1 MSSVNKAA
9 LLAQKDRE
17 LEKQLISI
25 SVNAQPKIKKEKPIS
40 IGTKPI
46 YTRVLEG
53 TPEYMA
59 QKIQTDAML
68 DAQLEKISTNATRD
82 VVSGPPKLVSSVT
95 QEMIDEYKAES
106 SKPLVIG
113 GVAYK
118 YHPVHSLAALNLDQ
132 FDPTPFHILTEAE
145 KEKAYDDIAQL
156 REDIAGFNEEIN
168 RYELGK
174 EQAKDTYEALLSKTK
189 TKEKGKVIKGYEQEV
204 LKLDNSIKNSTVNI
218 SKAETGIRQI
228 EQFIEDREND
238 QQLSDAE
245 QYRLTSVNK
254 QRLNDAT
261 DEFNNLN
268 TGRLNMEQNTNET
281 DAEYLKRLQDVGIK
295 PASVEEVQ
303 AGSEIMNTIRAQ
315 KHMEELLSD
324 KGRIGNVVKMMD
336 DTERFEFNKRFP
348 RIKKK
353 YLEEF
358 GFNNK
363 QITDREI
370 YDFIVVEIAK
380 PAPPAPPAPPAAAA
394 VAPPRATVAQPSTS
408 VTDPLSAM
416 LLKRQPPAADPSAVP
431 WTGRAKKPLQA
442 QAQAP
447 STPPPSTRPGMNL
460 TLQEQILAA
469 KLKPSKDRAPTKD
482 VASAEKAPPKLSMM
496 EEMKAKMTQRA
507 NTMKAVDPDDDDE
520 WNPDEPI
527 VVPIAAK
534 KAPRKEAY
542 VPAEATSPVKP
553 LGPKEILVQDM
564 RNAGL
569 NPNASGKPKT
579 SEQMIG
585 ELMAGDYGIN
595 IDALQRARIDSDLK
609 TDALSYMA
617 EKQKILS
624 GVGIKKLPTSM
635 PFGKVIINPDRLFY
649 KNTLIIRRLKDKK
662 SITGHKNIVV
672 SDDFVDI
679 IFKIIDGKA
688 ITKTNI
694 KDLSNKEKIL
704 YDNLIMQSGLHKTQ
718 PHTIDD
724 SSQQLK
730 KRLELVVGEIEA
742 GNSNISLLEE
752 LHSLLNK
759 MAYLNILSVNQAT
772 KYYKS
777 IKTQHY
783 T

>member
-82 VVSGPPKLVSSVT
+82 VVTGPPKLVSSVT

-118 YHPVHSLAALNLDQ
+118 YHPVHSLAALNLDH

-156 REDIAGFNEEIN
+156 REDIAGFNEEIR

-204 LKLDNSIKNSTVNI
+204 QKLDNSIKNSTVNI

-245 QYRLTSVNK
+245 QYRITSVNK

-324 KGRIGNVVKMMD
+324 KGRIGNVVKLMD

-348 RIKKK
+348 RIKMK

-380 PAPPAPPAPPAAAA
+380 PAPPPPPQAPPAAAA

-408 VTDPLSAM
+408 VIDPLSAM
-416 LLKRQPPAADPSAVP
+416 LLRRQPPAADPSAVP
-431 WTGRAKKPLQA
+431 WTGRAKKAPA
-442 QAQAP
+442 AAP
-447 STPPPSTRPGMNL
+447 STPPPSSRPGMNL

-469 KLKPSKDRAPTKD
+469 KLKPSKDRDTHERC
-482 VASAEKAPPKLSMM
+482 SI
-496 EEMKAKMTQRA
+496 R
-507 NTMKAVDPDDDDE
+507 
-520 WNPDEPI
+520 
-527 VVPIAAK
+527 
-534 KAPRKEAY
+534 RKS
-542 VPAEATSPVKP
+542 T
-553 LGPKEILVQDM
+553 
-564 RNAGL
+564 
-569 NPNASGKPKT
+569 T
-579 SEQMIG
+579 
-585 ELMAGDYGIN
+585 
-595 IDALQRARIDSDLK
+595 
-609 TDALSYMA
+609 
-617 EKQKILS
+617 
-624 GVGIKKLPTSM
+624 
-635 PFGKVIINPDRLFY
+635 KVINDGRS
-649 KNTLIIRRLKDKK
+649 K
-662 SITGHKNIVV
+662 S
-672 SDDFVDI
+672 
-679 IFKIIDGKA
+679 
-688 ITKTNI
+688 
-694 KDLSNKEKIL
+694 
-704 YDNLIMQSGLHKTQ
+704 
-718 PHTIDD
+718 
-724 SSQQLK
+724 
-730 KRLELVVGEIEA
+730 
-742 GNSNISLLEE
+742 
-752 LHSLLNK
+752 
-759 MAYLNILSVNQAT
+759 
-772 KYYKS
+772 
-777 IKTQHY
+777 
-783 T
+783 